1 MSYLKGLTSKDVI
14 VSPLTVNKDF
24 SVTGEVPS
32 EGDDSFQIFVENL
45 PYTGGQGI
53 ESSPLVFNSI
63 KQLYYTNFIS
73 GSNGLLRSAS
83 LPSYNKDGTSSG
95 EVLNTIYQNNISSID
110 ELRYFP
116 TVIPEEVGVQVF
128 SIPRKQV
135 GDNIKP
141 GSFSDDAYSDDGE
154 GNIKQGNDQVGN
166 IIYSAGLII
175 LTGDNGEG
183 FEIDDD
189 PITNP
194 SWKSSYTIF
203 ETQYKC
209 TIEANEFNYSMNPSL
224 LSSSLKGQ
232 GKIRTSGSAYYENY
246 VTGSDFTPFVTT
258 VGLYNNDK
266 ELIAV
271 GKLSQPLTLS
281 SNTDTTILVNID
293 R

>member
-32 EGDDSFQIFVENL
+32 EGDSSFQIFTDNQ
-45 PYTGGQGI
+45 PYTGEVGI
-53 ESSPLVFNSI
+53 ESATLVFNSI
-63 KQLYYTNFIS
+63 KQLYYSNFIS

-83 LPSYNKDGTSSG
+83 LPSYNKDGTPSG
-95 EVLNTIYQNNISSID
+95 KVLNTIYQNNISSID

-116 TVIPEEVGVQVF
+116 TVLEEEVGVQVF

-141 GSFSDDAYSDDGE
+141 GSFSDDVYSDDGE

-175 LTGDNGEG
+175 LTGNNGEG
-183 FEIDDD
+183 FELDDD

-194 SWKSSYTIF
+194 SWKS
-203 ETQYKC
+203 
-209 TIEANEFNYSMNPSL
+209 
-224 LSSSLKGQ
+224 
-232 GKIRTSGSAYYENY
+232 
-246 VTGSDFTPFVTT
+246 
-258 VGLYNNDK
+258 
-266 ELIAV
+266 
-271 GKLSQPLTLS
+271 
-281 SNTDTTILVNID
+281 
-293 R
+293 